1 MFLIKQHTHASPLN
15 FFFNQAQQVVHAR
28 LSGGGQC
35 INVGAAQHGSVGTQ
49 RNHAHHVQAAA
60 DTGVRQNLD
69 LAFDGIGNGGQG
81 AGRGE
86 HAVELAARVNLSASP
101 CLARVR
107 RLEAEGLID
116 RRVTLLNA
124 RKLGL
129 KVNVFIQ
136 ISLDKQRKAALDVF
150 EREIAVL
157 PEIMECYLMSGDA
170 DYLIRALVPDV
181 DALERLIVEHIT
193 RIPGVASIRSSFALK
208 QVLYT
213 TAVPLS

>member
-1 MFLIKQHTHASPLN
+1 MPEINLDATDIRILN
-15 FFFNQAQQVVHAR
+15 ELQRDAR
-28 LSGGGQC
+28 LT
-35 INVGAAQHGSVGTQ
+35 N
-49 RNHAHHVQAAA
+49 
-60 DTGVRQNLD
+60 
-69 LAFDGIGNGGQG
+69 
-81 AGRGE
+81 
-86 HAVELAARVNLSASP
+86 VELAGRVNLSASP

-136 ISLDKQRKAALDVF
+136 ISLDKQRKSALDVF

-170 DYLIRALVPDV
+170 DYLVRALVPDV

-213 TAVPLS
+213 TALPLA

>member
-1 MFLIKQHTHASPLN
+1 MPEINLDATDIRILN
-15 FFFNQAQQVVHAR
+15 ELQRDAR
-28 LSGGGQC
+28 LS
-35 INVGAAQHGSVGTQ
+35 N
-49 RNHAHHVQAAA
+49 
-60 DTGVRQNLD
+60 
-69 LAFDGIGNGGQG
+69 
-81 AGRGE
+81 
-86 HAVELAARVNLSASP
+86 VELAQRVNLSPSP

-107 RLEAEGLID
+107 KLEADGLID

-136 ISLDKQRKAALDVF
+136 ISLDKQRKATLDVF

-170 DYLIRALVPDV
+170 DYLVRALVEDV
-181 DALERLIVEHIT
+181 DALERLIVERIT

-213 TAVPLS
+213 TAVPLR

>member
-1 MFLIKQHTHASPLN
+1 MPASDLDATDIRILN
-15 FFFNQAQQVVHAR
+15 ALQRDAR
-28 LSGGGQC
+28 LS
-35 INVGAAQHGSVGTQ
+35 N
-49 RNHAHHVQAAA
+49 
-60 DTGVRQNLD
+60 
-69 LAFDGIGNGGQG
+69 
-81 AGRGE
+81 
-86 HAVELAARVNLSASP
+86 VELAQRVNLSPSP

-136 ISLDKQRKAALDVF
+136 ISLDKQRKEALDVF

-170 DYLIRALVPDV
+170 DYLVRALVEDV
-181 DALERLIVEHIT
+181 DALEQLIVERIT

-213 TAVPLS
+213 TAVPLR

>member
-1 MFLIKQHTHASPLN
+1 MLDINLDATDIRILN
-15 FFFNQAQQVVHAR
+15 ELQRDAR
-28 LSGGGQC
+28 LT
-35 INVGAAQHGSVGTQ
+35 N
-49 RNHAHHVQAAA
+49 
-60 DTGVRQNLD
+60 
-69 LAFDGIGNGGQG
+69 
-81 AGRGE
+81 
-86 HAVELAARVNLSASP
+86 VELAAGSICRPRPAWP
-101 CLARVR
+101 VR
-107 RLEAEGLID
+107 RLETEGLID

-170 DYLIRALVPDV
+170 DYLVRALVPDV

-213 TAVPLS
+213 TAVPLA

>member
-1 MFLIKQHTHASPLN
+1 MPEINLDATDIRILN
-15 FFFNQAQQVVHAR
+15 ELQRDAR
-28 LSGGGQC
+28 LS
-35 INVGAAQHGSVGTQ
+35 N
-49 RNHAHHVQAAA
+49 
-60 DTGVRQNLD
+60 
-69 LAFDGIGNGGQG
+69 
-81 AGRGE
+81 
-86 HAVELAARVNLSASP
+86 VELAQRVNLSPSP

-107 RLEAEGLID
+107 RLEADGLID

-170 DYLIRALVPDV
+170 DYLVRALVEDV
-181 DALERLIVEHIT
+181 DALERLIVERIT

-213 TAVPLS
+213 TAVSLR

>member
-1 MFLIKQHTHASPLN
+1 MLDINLDATDIRILN
-15 FFFNQAQQVVHAR
+15 ELQRDAR
-28 LSGGGQC
+28 LT
-35 INVGAAQHGSVGTQ
+35 N
-49 RNHAHHVQAAA
+49 
-60 DTGVRQNLD
+60 
-69 LAFDGIGNGGQG
+69 
-81 AGRGE
+81 
-86 HAVELAARVNLSASP
+86 ELAARVNLSASP

-107 RLEAEGLID
+107 RLETEGLID

-170 DYLIRALVPDV
+170 DYLVRALVPDV

-213 TAVPLS
+213 TAVPLA

>member
-1 MFLIKQHTHASPLN
+1 MLDINLDATDIRILN
-15 FFFNQAQQVVHAR
+15 ELQRDAR
-28 LSGGGQC
+28 LT
-35 INVGAAQHGSVGTQ
+35 N
-49 RNHAHHVQAAA
+49 
-60 DTGVRQNLD
+60 
-69 LAFDGIGNGGQG
+69 
-81 AGRGE
+81 
-86 HAVELAARVNLSASP
+86 VELAARVNLSASP

-107 RLEAEGLID
+107 RLETEGLID

-170 DYLIRALVPDV
+170 DYLVRALVPDV

-193 RIPGVASIRSSFALK
+193 RIPAWPASAPASRSSRCSTPPRCRWPDPRKPRRRAACGMRPWPA
-208 QVLYT
+208 Q
-213 TAVPLS
+213 

>member
-1 MFLIKQHTHASPLN
+1 MWNWPP
-15 FFFNQAQQVVHAR
+15 
-28 LSGGGQC
+28 
-35 INVGAAQHGSVGTQ
+35 GSIC
-49 RNHAHHVQAAA
+49 RPRPAW
-60 DTGVRQNLD
+60 
-69 LAFDGIGNGGQG
+69 
-81 AGRGE
+81 
-86 HAVELAARVNLSASP
+86 P
-101 CLARVR
+101 VR
-107 RLEAEGLID
+107 RLETEGLID

-170 DYLIRALVPDV
+170 DYLVRAGARRGRAGTADRR
-181 DALERLIVEHIT
+181 AHHAH
-193 RIPGVASIRSSFALK
+193 PGVASIRSSFALK

-213 TAVPLS
+213 TAVPLA

>member
-1 MFLIKQHTHASPLN
+1 MHTQHKCMVLSTITG
-15 FFFNQAQQVVHAR
+15 R
-28 LSGGGQC
+28 LCRIS
-35 INVGAAQHGSVGTQ
+35 TW
-49 RNHAHHVQAAA
+49 
-60 DTGVRQNLD
+60 T
-69 LAFDGIGNGGQG
+69 
-81 AGRGE
+81 
-86 HAVELAARVNLSASP
+86 
-101 CLARVR
+101 
-107 RLEAEGLID
+107 EGLID

-213 TAVPLS
+213 TAVPLG

>member
-1 MFLIKQHTHASPLN
+1 MPDITLDATDIRILN
-15 FFFNQAQQVVHAR
+15 ELQRDAR
-28 LSGGGQC
+28 LS
-35 INVGAAQHGSVGTQ
+35 N
-49 RNHAHHVQAAA
+49 
-60 DTGVRQNLD
+60 
-69 LAFDGIGNGGQG
+69 
-81 AGRGE
+81 
-86 HAVELAARVNLSASP
+86 VELAQRVNLSPSP

-107 RLEAEGLID
+107 KLENDGLID

-136 ISLDKQRKAALDVF
+136 ISLDKQRKATLDVF

-170 DYLIRALVPDV
+170 DYLVRALVEDV
-181 DALERLIVEHIT
+181 DALERLIVERIT

-213 TAVPLS
+213 TAVPLR

>member
-1 MFLIKQHTHASPLN
+1 MLDINLDATDIRILN
-15 FFFNQAQQVVHAR
+15 ELQRDAR
-28 LSGGGQC
+28 LT
-35 INVGAAQHGSVGTQ
+35 N
-49 RNHAHHVQAAA
+49 
-60 DTGVRQNLD
+60 
-69 LAFDGIGNGGQG
+69 
-81 AGRGE
+81 
-86 HAVELAARVNLSASP
+86 VELAAGSICRPRPAW
-101 CLARVR
+101 RVR
-107 RLEAEGLID
+107 RLETEGLID

-170 DYLIRALVPDV
+170 DYLVRALVPDV

-213 TAVPLS
+213 TAVPLA

>member
-1 MFLIKQHTHASPLN
+1 MWNWPP
-15 FFFNQAQQVVHAR
+15 
-28 LSGGGQC
+28 GQ
-35 INVGAAQHGSVGTQ
+35 SVG
-49 RNHAHHVQAAA
+49 
-60 DTGVRQNLD
+60 
-69 LAFDGIGNGGQG
+69 LALPG
-81 AGRGE
+81 
-86 HAVELAARVNLSASP
+86 P
-101 CLARVR
+101 VR
-107 RLEAEGLID
+107 RLETEGLID

-170 DYLIRALVPDV
+170 DYLVRALVPDV

-213 TAVPLS
+213 TAVPLA

>member
-1 MFLIKQHTHASPLN
+1 MKRNSLMPEINLDATDIRILN
-15 FFFNQAQQVVHAR
+15 ELQRDAR
-28 LSGGGQC
+28 LS
-35 INVGAAQHGSVGTQ
+35 N
-49 RNHAHHVQAAA
+49 
-60 DTGVRQNLD
+60 
-69 LAFDGIGNGGQG
+69 
-81 AGRGE
+81 
-86 HAVELAARVNLSASP
+86 VELAQRVNLSPSP

-107 RLEAEGLID
+107 RLEADGLID

-170 DYLIRALVPDV
+170 DYLVRALVEDV
-181 DALERLIVEHIT
+181 DALERLIVERIT

-213 TAVPLS
+213 TAVPLR

>member
-1 MFLIKQHTHASPLN
+1 MPDI
-15 FFFNQAQQVVHAR
+15 
-28 LSGGGQC
+28 
-35 INVGAAQHGSVGTQ
+35 
-49 RNHAHHVQAAA
+49 
-60 DTGVRQNLD
+60 NLD
-69 LAFDGIGNGGQG
+69 ATDIRILNELQRDGRLPN
-81 AGRGE
+81 
-86 HAVELAARVNLSASP
+86 VELAQRVNLSPSP

-170 DYLIRALVPDV
+170 DYLVRALVEDV
-181 DALERLIVEHIT
+181 DALERLIVERIT

-213 TAVPLS
+213 TAVPLR